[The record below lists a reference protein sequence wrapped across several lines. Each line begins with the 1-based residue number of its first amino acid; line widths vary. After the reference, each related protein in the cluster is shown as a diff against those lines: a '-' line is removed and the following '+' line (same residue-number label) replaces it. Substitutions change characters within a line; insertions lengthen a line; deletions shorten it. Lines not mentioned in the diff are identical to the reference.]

1 MQTKLLEI
9 NQIGKERAGI
19 LDIPEKYWPQ
29 PGQYLPCQRDAG
41 PHDLLPNNLFRVLGP
56 EDRLYL
62 APLPENWL
70 PGDYIQMLPPQGV
83 GFSLPPTARRIG
95 LLALGDSPLR
105 LLPLLKPALAQNA
118 ALVCFWDSQTNQ
130 DILHHLPTAVE
141 VAPNASLSE
150 NFDWLDY
157 LAVDLD
163 LANRTQLDALFGPL
177 KPPFEGQ
184 VLMRTSMPC
193 REIGA
198 CGVCAVKTHHG
209 WKLACVDGPVF
220 DLQEVLHVA

>member
-19 LDIPEKYWPQ
+19 LDIPEKYWPG
-29 PGQYLPCQRDAG
+29 PGQYLPCQRESD
-41 PHDLLPNNLFRVLGP
+41 HYTTLPINLFPILSP
-56 EDRLYL
+56 DERLYL

-70 PGDYIQMLPPQGV
+70 PGDYIQTLPPQGV

-95 LLALGDSPLR
+95 LLALGVSPLR

-118 ALVCFWDSQTNQ
+118 ALVLFWDSQPNQ

-141 VAPNASLSE
+141 VAPSTSLVE

-157 LAVDLD
+157 LVVDLD
-163 LANRTQLDALFGPL
+163 LASLPQLDALIDTQ
-177 KPPFEGQ
+177 KPAFEGQ
-184 VLMRTSMPC
+184 ALLRTPMPC
-193 REIGA
+193 RGIGD
-198 CGVCAVKTHHG
+198 CGVCTVKTHHG